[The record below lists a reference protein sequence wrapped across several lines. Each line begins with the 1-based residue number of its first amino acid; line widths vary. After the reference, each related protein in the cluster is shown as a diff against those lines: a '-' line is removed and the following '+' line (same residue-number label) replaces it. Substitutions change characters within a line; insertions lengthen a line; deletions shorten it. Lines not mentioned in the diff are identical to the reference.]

1 MSANKQVLPLLPL
14 RDIVVFP
21 FMVIPLFVG
30 REKSLRALEHSMA
43 EQKHIFLAAQRHAN
57 ANAPAPKDIY
67 EIGTLANVL
76 QILKLTD
83 GTMKVLV
90 EGIQRGRIHKYLENP
105 NYFEV
110 EISKISEDTVVTP
123 DIKALMRSIG
133 GLFEEYVK
141 LNQKIP
147 LETVSTT
154 ESITEPHRYA
164 DTVASYMVFHTKEK
178 QDLLETVNPVERLTK
193 LLGALKSE
201 MEILKI
207 EKRVHGRVKKQME
220 RSQKEFYLNEQIKA
234 IQKELG
240 KRDEIKTDHEELVI
254 KIKKAK
260 MPREIH
266 EKAMKEYKRLEL
278 MQPMSA
284 EATVVRN
291 YLEWFIDLP
300 WKKNPKDKI
309 IKIKEA
315 ERVLDEDHYGLEKV
329 KERIVEHLAVMK
341 LVKRIKGPI
350 ICLVGPPGVGKT
362 SLGKSIARAMGRK
375 FVRVSLGGIRDEAE
389 IRGHRRTY
397 IGAMPGKIIQGM
409 KRAGAKNPVFLLD
422 EVDKMNADFR
432 GDPASAL
439 LEVLDPEQNVN
450 FNDHYLEV
458 DYDLS
463 DVLFICTANVLH
475 SIPQPLHDRME
486 IIRLPGYTVDEK
498 LAIGRQFLIPKNL
511 EQHGL
516 AKKNIHFTAGALKKI
531 VQEYTR
537 EAGVRNLE
545 REIATVCRKVA
556 KKVVETG
563 KKEALFIKPSALQK
577 YLGVPKFKKSPDE
590 ITEEV
595 GVAAGLAWTEF
606 GGELLSIEVL
616 TTPGTG
622 KLLLTGKLGEVMKES
637 AQAALSYVRSK
648 AAELGLPGNF
658 YSKMDIH
665 IHIPEGAIPKDGPSA
680 GITMAA
686 ALISRLANNPVR
698 KDVTMT
704 GELTLS
710 GRVLSIGGLKEKTL
724 AAHQAKIKHV
734 IVPHDNE
741 KDLSE
746 IPAKI
751 RKALSFHPVKNMDEV
766 IRLCFVNK
774 FKPRKKPSK
783 ARRKTPIPP
792 VKPEPPLA
800 QLN

>member
-1 MSANKQVLPLLPL
+1 MPEEKTVLPLLPL

-30 REKSLRALEHSMA
+30 REKSIRALEHSMA
-43 EQKHIFLAAQRHAN
+43 EQKYIFLATQRN
-57 ANAPAPKDIY
+57 ANASSPSQKDIY
-67 EIGTLANVL
+67 EVGTLANIL

-90 EGIQRGRIHKYLENP
+90 EGIQRGRILKYTSNS

-110 EISKISEDTVVTP
+110 EISKIQEETQVTP
-123 DIKALMRSIG
+123 DIKALMRSLS

-147 LETVSTT
+147 LETVSST

-164 DTVASYMVFHTKEK
+164 DTIASYMVFHTKEK
-178 QDLLETVNPVERLTK
+178 QNLLELTNPVDRLTK
-193 LLGALKSE
+193 LLGILKSE

-240 KRDEIKTDHEELVI
+240 KRDEIKTDQEELVL

-260 MPREIH
+260 MPKEIQD
-266 EKAMKEYKRLEL
+266 KAMKEYKRLEL

-291 YLEWFIDLP
+291 YLEWLIDIP
-300 WKKNPKDKI
+300 WKKPPKDGTL
-309 IKIKEA
+309 KIKEA
-315 ERVLDEDHYGLEKV
+315 EKVLDEDHYGLEKV

-341 LVKRIKGPI
+341 LVKKIKGPI

-362 SLGKSIARAMGRK
+362 SLGKSIARAMNRK

-409 KRAGAKNPVFLLD
+409 KRAEARNPVFLLD

-439 LEVLDPEQNVN
+439 LEVLDPEQNIH
-450 FNDHYLEV
+450 FNDHYMEI

-463 DVLFICTANVLH
+463 EVLFICTANVLH

-486 IIRLPGYTVDEK
+486 VIRLPGYTLDEK
-498 LAIGRQFLIPKNL
+498 MAISRQFLIPKNL
-511 EQHGL
+511 DQHGL
-516 AKKNIHFTAGALKKI
+516 TKKKIQFTANTIKKI

-545 REIATVCRKVA
+545 REIATICRKIA

-563 KKEALFIKPSALQK
+563 KKEALSIKPSSLQK
-577 YLGVPKFKKSPDE
+577 FLGVSKFKKSGEDIVEE
-590 ITEEV
+590 IGIAT
-595 GVAAGLAWTEF
+595 GLAWTEF
-606 GGELLSIEVL
+606 GGELLSIEVV

-637 AQAALSYVRSK
+637 AQAALSYVRSR
-648 AAELGLPGNF
+648 AVDLGLSNNF
-658 YSKMDIH
+658 YSKLDIH

-680 GITMAA
+680 GITMAV
-686 ALISRLANNPVR
+686 ALISRLASNPVR
-698 KDVTMT
+698 KNVTMT
-704 GELTLS
+704 GEVTLS
-710 GRVLSIGGLKEKTL
+710 GRVLSIGGLKEKIL
-724 AAHQAKIKHV
+724 AAHQAKIQHV
-734 IVPHDNE
+734 IVPQDNE

-751 RKALSFHPVKNMDEV
+751 RKGLHFHPVRNMDDV
-766 IRLCFVNK
+766 IELSFVNK

-783 ARRKTPIPP
+783 KGTKAPFSS
-792 VKPEPPLA
+792 VKDEPPAA
-800 QLN
+800 QIN